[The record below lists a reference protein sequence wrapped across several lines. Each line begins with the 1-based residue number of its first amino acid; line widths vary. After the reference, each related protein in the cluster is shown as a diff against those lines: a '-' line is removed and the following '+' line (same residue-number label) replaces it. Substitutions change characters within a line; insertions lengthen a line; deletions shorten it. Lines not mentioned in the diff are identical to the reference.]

1 MYKIGRNEVVLDSST
16 AHHDEYHNIIY
27 SQYGYRIVIFA
38 SLSNSISEQ
47 NCLKLA
53 PVKTT
58 RIILP
63 KYPVYEDGV
72 YCGCAY
78 PEVEHDWIQAFFGKG
93 QDLRKSFRIMKNEIL
108 ELSQMG
114 LDLVSMPSYKSSG
127 TLSKLTFY
135 GTDSIQ
141 DSKMASQAT
150 IRKNLQLYHE
160 YLKDLVYNGM
170 SEWDNISP
178 EESYYYVTHNNPITT
193 TLDKALDGDEVAGY
207 LISKDIKR
215 KIYSK

>member
-1 MYKIGRNEVVLDSST
+1 MYKIGEKEVVLDHNT
-16 AHHDEYHNIIY
+16 AHHDECHNIIY
-27 SQYGYRIVIFA
+27 SQDGYRIVIFN

-47 NCLKLA
+47 SCLKLA

-63 KYPVYEDGV
+63 KDPVYKDGV

-78 PEVEHDWIQAFFGKG
+78 PEVEQDWIQSFFGKG
-93 QDLRKSFRIMKNEIL
+93 KDLRRSFRIMKDEIL

-114 LDLVSMPSYKSSG
+114 FDLVSMPSYKSSG
-127 TLSKLTFY
+127 DVGKITFY
-135 GTDSIQ
+135 GTDRIQ
-141 DSKMASQAT
+141 ESAIPTQMT
-150 IRKNLQLYHE
+150 IRKNFQLFHE

-178 EESYYYVTHNNPITT
+178 EESYQYVTYNNPITT
-193 TLDKALDGDEVAGY
+193 TLDNALNGNEAAGY
-207 LISKDIKR
+207 LISQDIKR
-215 KIYSK
+215 KLYHK

>member
-1 MYKIGRNEVVLDSST
+1 MYKIGGKEVVLDPST
-16 AHHDEYHNIIY
+16 SCHDEYHNIIY
-27 SQYGYRIVIFA
+27 SQDGYRIIIFD

-58 RIILP
+58 RILLP

-78 PEVEHDWIQAFFGKG
+78 PEVKGDWIQAFFGKG
-93 QDLRKSFRIMKNEIL
+93 SDLRKSFRIMKDEIL
-108 ELSQMG
+108 GLSQMG
-114 LDLVSMPSYKSSG
+114 IDLGSMPSYKSSG
-127 TLSKLTFY
+127 DFGRITFY
-135 GTDSIQ
+135 GTHSIKDSE
-141 DSKMASQAT
+141 MATQAT
-150 IRKNLQLYHE
+150 IQKNLRLYHE

-178 EESYYYVTHNNPITT
+178 EECYQYVTFNNPITT
-193 TLDKALDGDEVAGY
+193 TLDNALNDEGVAGD
-207 LISKDIKR
+207 LIAKDIKR
-215 KIYSK
+215 KVHIK

>member
-1 MYKIGRNEVVLDSST
+1 MYKIGRKEIVLDSS
-16 AHHDEYHNIIY
+16 AAYHDEYHNVIY
-27 SQYGYRIVIFA
+27 SQDGYRIIIFA

-63 KYPVYEDGV
+63 KYPVYEDGE

-78 PEVEHDWIQAFFGKG
+78 PEVEKDWIQAFFGKG
-93 QDLRKSFRIMKNEIL
+93 SDLRKSFRLMKDEIL

-114 LDLVSMPSYKSSG
+114 FDLGSMPSYKSSG
-127 TLSKLTFY
+127 DFGKLAFY
-135 GTDSIQ
+135 GTDSIRT
-141 DSKMASQAT
+141 SKTTAHMT
-150 IRKNLQLYHE
+150 IKKNLQLYHE

-170 SEWDNISP
+170 SEWDNIAP
-178 EESYYYVTHNNPITT
+178 EESYQYVTYSNPITT
-193 TLDKALDGDEVAGY
+193 TLDKALDGDDIAGN
-207 LISKDIKR
+207 LIAKDIKR
-215 KIYSK
+215 KLYSK